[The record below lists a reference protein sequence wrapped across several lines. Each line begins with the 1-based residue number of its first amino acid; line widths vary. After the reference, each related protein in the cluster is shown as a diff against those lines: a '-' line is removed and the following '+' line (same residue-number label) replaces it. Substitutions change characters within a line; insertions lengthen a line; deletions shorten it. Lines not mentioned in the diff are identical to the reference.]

1 MAKREPQ
8 ACGCGCGGMTK
19 GGRFLPG
26 HDARMHGQQKRD
38 GLAAAIT
45 HRRQTASV
53 EKREETAYRR
63 PKPTTGNGPPCL
75 LNPEHGRLLK
85 IQGVQDYWCPH
96 SDHGGN
102 GRFYTGAEIEGQK
115 APDSDIPLPKATR
128 TRTS

>member
-26 HDARMHGQQKRD
+26 HDARMHGKKHESARIQERMRA
-38 GLAAAIT
+38 G
-45 HRRQTASV
+45 TAV
-53 EKREETAYRR
+53 HKTEEVAYRR
-63 PKPTTGNGPPCL
+63 PRPSTGNGPPCL
-75 LNPEHGRLLK
+75 LDREHGRMQK

-102 GRFYTGAEIEGQK
+102 GRFFTDDETSGLK
-115 APDSDIPLPKATR
+115 APAPDQPLPKAASQR
-128 TRTS
+128 TR